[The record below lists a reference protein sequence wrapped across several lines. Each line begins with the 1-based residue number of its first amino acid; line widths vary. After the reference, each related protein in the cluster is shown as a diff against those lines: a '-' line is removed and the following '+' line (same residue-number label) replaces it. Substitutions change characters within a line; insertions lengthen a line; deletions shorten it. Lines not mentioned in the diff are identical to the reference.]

1 MIIKKYYILCTPY
14 VLVLLLVLL
23 RPKFRA
29 LALVGFNLGIL
40 AVSV

>member
-1 MIIKKYYILCTPY
+1 MYYYI
-14 VLVLLLVLL
+14 VLL